1 MASIV
6 HVVSIK
12 GIEGEMES
20 VAVFSSYSK
29 ARRFVRKYE
38 ISTWSIECLEVDV
51 DPNDSDD
58 GEVK

>member
-6 HVVSIK
+6 HVVSVK
-12 GIEGEMES
+12 GLEGDMES

-29 ARRFVRKYE
+29 ARCFVRKYK
-38 ISTWSIECLEVDV
+38 ISTWAIECLEVDV

-58 GEVK
+58 GE